1 MLKPNTTMKKQLYF
15 LLLPVLFLQS
25 CSFLEQNNFIE
36 TKIISSDLNEKIVYK
51 FYQTGL
57 NDYKVDFYSVDQSG
71 STKLFEHD
79 IDDANVTSDPYNI
92 SEKNDE
98 LIIRTTLFSEVK
110 RLVTPS
116 GKSIILTNR

>member
-1 MLKPNTTMKKQLYF
+1 MKKQFYF
-15 LLLPVLFLQS
+15 FLLPVLFLQS

-79 IDDANVTSDPYNI
+79 IDDAHVTSGPYNI

>member
-1 MLKPNTTMKKQLYF
+1 MKKQFYF
-15 LLLPVLFLQS
+15 FLLPVLFLQS

-79 IDDANVTSDPYNI
+79 IDDALANSDPYHI
-92 SEKNDE
+92 SESNDE
-98 LIIRTTLFSEVK
+98 LIIRTKLFSEVK
-110 RLVTPS
+110 KLVTPS

>member
-1 MLKPNTTMKKQLYF
+1 MKKQLYF
-15 LLLPVLFLQS
+15 FLLSVLFLQS

-36 TKIISSDLNEKIVYK
+36 TKVISSDLNEKIVYK

-57 NDYKVDFYSVDQSG
+57 HDYKVDFYSVDQSG

-79 IDDANVTSDPYNI
+79 IDDAITTSETYTI
-92 SEKNDE
+92 SEIDDE
-98 LIIRTTLFSEVK
+98 LIIRTKLFPEVK
-110 RLVTPS
+110 KLVTKS

>member
-1 MLKPNTTMKKQLYF
+1 MKKQLYF
-15 LLLPVLFLQS
+15 FLLPVLFLQS

-57 NDYKVDFYSVDQSG
+57 HDYKVDFYSVDQSG

-79 IDDANVTSDPYNI
+79 LDDAFTTSETYTI
-92 SEKNDE
+92 SENDDE
-98 LIIRTTLFSEVK
+98 LIIRTKLFSEVTK
-110 RLVTPS
+110 IVTRN
-116 GKSIILTNR
+116 GKSIVLTNR

>member
-1 MLKPNTTMKKQLYF
+1 MKKQLYIF
-15 LLLPVLFLQS
+15 LLPVLFLQS

-57 NDYKVDFYSVDQSG
+57 HDYKVDFYSVDKSG

-79 IDDANVTSDPYNI
+79 LDDAFTTFETYTI
-92 SEKNDE
+92 SENDDE
-98 LIIRTTLFSEVK
+98 LIIRTKLFCEVK
-110 RLVTPS
+110 KLVTRN
-116 GKSIILTNR
+116 GKSIVLTNR

>member
-1 MLKPNTTMKKQLYF
+1 MKKQIYF
-15 LLLPVLFLQS
+15 SAICIILLQS
-25 CSFLEQNNFIE
+25 CSFLEQNNFME
-36 TKIISSDLNEKIVYK
+36 TKIISSSLNEKIVYK

-79 IDDANVTSDPYNI
+79 IDDSFATSETYTI
-92 SEKNDE
+92 SENDDE
-98 LIIRTTLFSEVK
+98 LIIQTKLFSEVTK
-110 RLVTPS
+110 IVTRN